1 MARLWLRRGG
11 VAGRAAW
18 TGLAGLACLSALTV
32 SLGLAGGVASP
43 ARAQAPAVSARL
55 AACGA
60 CHGADGQSQ
69 LGGIPSLAGQPSVFL
84 ENQLVLIRE
93 GVRDIPAMKG
103 VLEGVSDAEISQLAR
118 HYAALLPPRPAPAS
132 TDPLYARG
140 QVLAREAR
148 CGICHLPN
156 YVGREQMPRLAGQ
169 REDYLLHSMR
179 QFVANQAVGRDSNMA
194 ASLHGMA
201 DADLQALAHYLARV
215 AP

>member
-1 MARLWLRRGG
+1 MPAPARSMML
-11 VAGRAAW
+11 AALGSLAALLALV
-18 TGLAGLACLSALTV
+18 GLA
-32 SLGLAGGVASP
+32 AGGARP
-43 ARAQAPAVSARL
+43 AWAQAQPPAARL

-60 CHGADGQSQ
+60 CHGADGRSQ
-69 LGGIPSLAGQPSVFL
+69 LSGIPSLAGQPLVFL

-93 GVRDIPAMKG
+93 GVREIAAMKG
-103 VLEGVSDAEISQLAR
+103 VLEGVSDAEIGQLAR
-118 HYAALLPPRPAPAS
+118 HYAALPPPRAVAAGA
-132 TDPLYARG
+132 DPLYARG
-140 QVLAREAR
+140 QTLAREAR

-201 DADLQALAHYLARV
+201 DTDLQALAHYLARV
-215 AP
+215 EP